1 MKLKL
6 NFNTPLES
14 GHYYVLDGGFS
25 TQLSKYVTNVDS
37 DPLWTARSLVDN
49 KEHVVRVHRDFLS
62 AGARIILTCSYQVS
76 NQLFQQYL
84 GLDKQQT
91 REHLGK

>member
-1 MKLKL
+1 MKL
-6 NFNTPLES
+6 NFHTPLEA
-14 GHYYVLDGGFS
+14 GQYYVLDGGFS
-25 TQLSKYVTNVDS
+25 TQLSNYVTNVDS

-49 KEHVVRVHRDFLS
+49 KDHVVRVHRDFLA